1 MDVKFSAEQEMLRE
15 SARALLEK
23 ECPMS
28 LVRAQLEDA
37 RGLPEALW
45 QNMADLGWL
54 GLIVP
59 EQYGGGELGM
69 VDLALVMEE
78 MGRVLCPGPFLSTAV
93 VGALAI
99 RLGGSEAQRNDLL
112 PALVRGEL
120 RIALAQL
127 EEEADWEPAGVR
139 IQARSEG
146 GEFHLDGRK
155 CFVAD
160 APSADRLLVVV
171 RTGSGSENPAQ
182 GISLLLVDADA
193 PGVSIRNVAF
203 VEQTRKL
210 AEVRFDG
217 VRVSADALLGKKDE
231 GWPLLERLHDHARV
245 ALCAELSG
253 SAQRVLELSVA
264 YAKTREQFGQPIG
277 RFQAIQ
283 HKCADM
289 LVASEGM
296 RSAAYYSAWALDQ
309 DEPDGHSSACL
320 AKAHCSEAGVKVTGD
335 GIQIHGG
342 LGFTWEQDLHLYFKH
357 ARATELAFGSPALHR
372 ELAARVLI
380 DTPAPPAR

>member
-59 EQYGGGELGM
+59 EQYGGGGLGM

-78 MGRVLCPGPFLSTAV
+78 MGRALCPGPFLSTAV

-320 AKAHCSEAGVKVTGD
+320 AKAHCSEAGVKITGD

-380 DTPAPPAR
+380 DSPAPPAR